1 MLTPAPFYH
10 GIVRKS
16 IVAFGALFSNIQI
29 DRKDEGSV
37 DGNTVQ
43 RLKVPVAYAPKE
55 KWVVRLDQ
63 DPSLNNH
70 TYTVLPVVSF
80 EVTGMTYDTSRK
92 LNRMN
97 QITCYQDGA
106 MTGTRAPVP
115 YNLDISL
122 YVLTKTQED
131 ALQIVEQILPYFN
144 PEYTL
149 SVKVIPETNTVM
161 DVPVVLNSVAVQD
174 DYEGDFQTRRFV
186 TYTLQFTM
194 KVNVFGPVNAN
205 GVIAQTNI
213 NVNGPAP
220 ADHTATG
227 NINTGVIA
235 DFWIEG
241 FE

>member
-1 MLTPAPFYH
+1 MLTTPFYH
-10 GIVRKS
+10 GIIRKS

-37 DGNTVQ
+37 EGNTVQ

-63 DPSLNNH
+63 DPGLNNH
-70 TYTVLPVVSF
+70 VYTVLPVMSF
-80 EVTGMTYDTSRK
+80 EVTGITYDVTRK
-92 LNRMN
+92 LNRIN
-97 QITCYQDGA
+97 QITCYQDGV

-122 YVLTKTQED
+122 YVLAKTQED

-149 SVKVIPETNTVM
+149 SVKVIPETNTIM
-161 DVPVVLNSVAVQD
+161 DIPVVLNSVSVQD

-194 KVNVFGPVNAN
+194 KVNVFGAVAGN
-205 GVIAQTNI
+205 GVIENTT
-213 NVNGPAP
+213 VSVTGPAT
-220 ADHTATG
+220 AEHTAEG
-227 NINTGVIA
+227 NINTGVITEL
-235 DFWIEG
+235 WIEG

>member
-1 MLTPAPFYH
+1 MLTPVPFYH
-10 GIVRKS
+10 GIIRKS

-37 DGNTVQ
+37 DGKTVQ

-55 KWVVRLDQ
+55 KWIIRIDE
-63 DPSLNNH
+63 DPSLTNH
-70 TYTVLPVVSF
+70 VYTVLPIVSF
-80 EVTGMTYDTSRK
+80 EITGMNYDVSRK
-92 LNRMN
+92 LNRIN
-97 QITCYQDGA
+97 QISCYQDGA
-106 MTGTRAPVP
+106 MTGTRAPAP
-115 YNLDISL
+115 YNLDISM
-122 YVLTKTQED
+122 YVISKTQED

-149 SVKVIPETNTVM
+149 SVKVIPETNTIM
-161 DVPVVLNSVAVQD
+161 DVPVVLNNVSIQD

-194 KVNVFGPVNAN
+194 KVNVFGPVADNN
-205 GVIAQTNI
+205 VIAQTNI

-220 ADHTATG
+220 AGHTATG
-227 NINTGVIA
+227 DLNTGIIV
-235 DFWIEG
+235 DYWIEG

>member
-1 MLTPAPFYH
+1 MLTPTPFYH

-16 IVAFGALFSNIQI
+16 IVAFGAIFSNIQI

-37 DGNTVQ
+37 DGKTVQ

-55 KWVVRLDQ
+55 KWIVRLDQ

-80 EVTGMTYDTSRK
+80 EITGMTYDTSRK

-97 QITCYQDGA
+97 QITCYQEGQ
-106 MTGTRAPVP
+106 MSGTRAPVP

-122 YVLTKTQED
+122 YILTKTQED

-144 PEYTL
+144 PDYTL
-149 SVKVIPETNTVM
+149 SVKVIPETNTIV
-161 DVPVVLNSVAVQD
+161 DVPVVLNSVSVQD

-194 KVNVFGPVNAN
+194 KVNVFGPVNTA
-205 GVIAQTNI
+205 GVIETTNVTVSG
-213 NVNGPAP
+213 NAP
-220 ADHTATG
+220 AEHTATG
-227 NINTGVIA
+227 NIDTGVVT